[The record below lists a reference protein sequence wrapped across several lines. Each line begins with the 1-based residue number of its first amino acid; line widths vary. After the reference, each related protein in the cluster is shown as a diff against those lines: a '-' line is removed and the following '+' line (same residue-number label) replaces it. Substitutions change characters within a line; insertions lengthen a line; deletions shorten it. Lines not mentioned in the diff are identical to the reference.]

1 MEYSSIK
8 LTKIYDMQEE
18 LEFKKAYLEISGI
31 FKYLDTW
38 FLYERGICFCKG

>member
-18 LEFKKAYLEISGI
+18 LEFKKSLFRNSGI

-38 FLYERGICFCKG
+38 FLYERGI